1 MNRDKLIRAGVDYDE
16 GVERF
21 GGNPAVFEKY
31 LAKFFAGG
39 YMELIEQQLE
49 AGDIAAAF
57 RTTHDLKALAGN
69 LSINHCY
76 QAICALTEQLRSQD
90 PDVDYAK
97 ELSLARSWYDKARAA
112 AAEAE
117 Q

>member
-1 MNRDKLIRAGVDYDE
+1 MNREKLIQAGVDYDE

-21 GGNPAVFEKY
+21 GGNSAVFEKY

-39 YMELIEQQLE
+39 YLEQIEKQLA
-49 AGDIAAAF
+49 AGDIADAF
-57 RTTHDLKALAGN
+57 RATHDLKALAGN

-76 QAICALTEQLRSQD
+76 QAICALTEQLRSQR
-90 PDVDYAK
+90 PDADYAK
-97 ELSLARSWYDKARAA
+97 ELSQAKLWYDRARA